1 MALARFTFLQA
12 VNRVLQMCGEAP
24 ISSLAGQLGLAL
36 QAEEALNDVSRKLQ
50 HEGWSFNTDRDKLIA
65 LNTSTFFLNVG
76 TNVTRVVIDRLR
88 YPQYD
93 IVQRGGRLYDR
104 YNNTYIF
111 DADIYADITT
121 LLEWEDLPEHAHQY
135 IVIKAG
141 RQLQEAV
148 IGAAD
153 LTKILLVQEGE
164 AKATFLNEETV
175 VNDHSMLGGNP
186 NHTGVVNT
194 YMPAAALRRS

>member
-24 ISSLAGQLGLAL
+24 INSLAGQLGLAL

-186 NHTGVVNT
+186 NHAGVVNT